1 MASLFNNKGWK
12 WIPSLYFAEG
22 LPYILVTTVSV
33 VMYKNLGLSNS
44 EIAFYTSWLYLPWVI
59 KPLWSPFVDIIKS
72 KRWWIIFTQIILG
85 GGMAG
90 IAFSIGTSLYVSLSL
105 AFFWLIAFSSAT
117 HDISADGFY
126 MHALRQYEQSLFV
139 GIRSIFYRMAVWF
152 GQGVVVM
159 AAGILHHHTSI
170 ESSWSICFYSLAG
183 IFVLLALIHRRTLPS
198 PASDTPN
205 NDLRHISRELR
216 QAVVSFFTQK
226 NIWLFV
232 LFIFLY
238 RFGEAQ
244 LVKMAQPFMLD
255 SVSEGGLGMPTE
267 TVGFIY
273 GTIGVIAL
281 IAGGLLGGVAIAYK
295 GLKYWILPMALSMKL
310 PDLVYVLLSY
320 TQTDNLWLIAA
331 SVAIE
336 QLGYGFG
343 FSAFMMFLIM
353 ISQSKYKTTHYALA
367 TGIMA
372 LGMMLPGMISGH
384 IQEMVGYNHFFI
396 WVMICTIPGIV
407 LIPFLKIPKT
417 FGKEKN

>member
-152 GQGVVVM
+152 GQGLVVM

-170 ESSWSICFYSLAG
+170 ESSWSICFYALAG

-320 TQTDNLWLIAA
+320 TQTDNLWLIAT